1 MKYINGIEA
10 KIGDKVVIVS
20 SESVLMFYPCLVT
33 GEVLSVS
40 NADTVVVKDVKGH
53 VSTKLYNQVYPI

>member
-20 SESVLMFYPCLVT
+20 TGTFNFYPCLII

-40 NADTVVVKDVKGH
+40 NGNTIVVKDKNGN
-53 VSTKLYNQVYPI
+53 VSTKLYNQIYPI